1 MEEIPKTLRRKD
13 KQFLFL
19 GSIISGAITL
29 FLITNLPTVQG
40 FLISAILLASL
51 IVFCAYVSNPMLWWM
66 GVGAIVG
73 IIIGI
78 DVIFGTD
85 LTKSKAGFPFE
96 VRLTFVGF
104 QSIAGLISGV
114 LLGRKVDKPEIPTL
128 KDFLSSVSGLTVGM
142 FAVLVT
148 TSFILHGIE
157 SARTLSSRLSTTTTI
172 LITLL
177 VLPGSVGYILAQ
189 RVTKGKKPP
198 VKRDVS

>member
-13 KQFLFL
+13 KLFLFM
-19 GSIISGAITL
+19 GSIISAAITL

-40 FLISAILLASL
+40 FLISAIMLASL
-51 IVFCAYVSNPMLWWM
+51 IVFCAYVSNLMLWWM
-66 GVGAIVG
+66 GVGAIAG
-73 IIIGI
+73 IIVGI
-78 DVIFGTD
+78 DVIFGGE

-96 VRLTFVGF
+96 VRLTFVAF

-114 LLGRKVDKPEIPTL
+114 LLGRRVHKPQLPTL
-128 KDFLSSVSGLTVGM
+128 KDFLSSVSGITVGM

-157 SARTLSSRLSTTTTI
+157 SARALSSRLSTTTTI

-177 VLPGSVGYILAQ
+177 VLPGSIGYILAQ
-189 RVTKGKKPP
+189 RATKVKKPL
-198 VKRDVS
+198 

>member
-1 MEEIPKTLRRKD
+1 MEELPKTLRRKD
-13 KQFLFL
+13 KLFMFM
-19 GSIISGAITL
+19 GSIISAAITL

-66 GVGAIVG
+66 GVGAIAG

-78 DVIFGTD
+78 DVIFGGY
-85 LTKSKAGFPFE
+85 LTKSKAGLPFE
-96 VRLTFVGF
+96 VRLTFVAF

-114 LLGRKVDKPEIPTL
+114 LLGRKVDKPQLPTL
-128 KDFLSSVSGLTVGM
+128 KDFLSSVSGITVGM

-177 VLPGSVGYILAQ
+177 AIPGSIGYILAQ
-189 RVTKGKKPP
+189 RATKVKKPP